1 MKIMLRFEEKACI
14 RQRMLDAVKKTK
26 QTGWMLC
33 EWAKKHLYLW
43 IKLMKG
49 GWQ

>member
-1 MKIMLRFEEKACI
+1 MLRFEERAFV
-14 RQRMLDAVKKTK
+14 RQRFLESKTK
-26 QTGWMLC
+26 TMQTGWMLH

-49 GWQ
+49 GEQ

>member
-1 MKIMLRFEEKACI
+1 MKIRFEEKAYV
-14 RQRMLDAVKKTK
+14 RQYYLEEKTK
-26 QTGWMLC
+26 ALQAGWMLN

-49 GWQ
+49 GEE